1 MMEPNRR
8 LERILHRVVVGVFF
22 LSLAASLVAR
32 PRSAA
37 PNPPASPSPAPT
49 KKSVRQEDSVFITPA
64 KDLLLR
70 PDGEHKADALAH
82 FVEGMSFE
90 ENGEMD
96 KALAAYRKV
105 LDVDPGQ
112 ANLASRVAALLTRQD
127 DFPEAIDV
135 LKDAIKAN
143 PNAPGPLLQLAFIY
157 TKYLRR
163 TDQAIDYVNRA
174 IALDPH
180 NIDAYERLC
189 EIALGAG
196 DEKKAL
202 QSLDRATEI
211 KSDDPAFWAR
221 LGKLYASIVFQPD
234 RPPKPE
240 EVARVNDIFKKA
252 ADRAGDDAAALKVV
266 ADYYASTQQIKEAIP
281 LYLRLL
287 ELEPDDINAREKL
300 ATGFVLTNQR
310 EKAVEM
316 LEAIIKEHPEK
327 YQPYDLLAGLLDD
340 AARALEREKKGDQ
353 AKAMFAKAAANYEQS
368 LIVNPGR
375 ASPYLHLAELLL
387 GPLKQ
392 NERAVKVLSE
402 ARQHFPQTPEI
413 VYYLGIAQREAKH
426 FQEAVATF
434 EEALHEAEAEGAE
447 IANARFYFDYG
458 AAAEQA
464 GLHDKAADLFRKSI
478 AVDPANAADAY
489 NYLAYMWAE
498 RDTHLDEAEQ
508 MIKLALQADPNNG
521 AYIDTLGWLE
531 FRQGKFDQALSDLL
545 RAAQKL
551 TREDPVVLE
560 HVGDACAKLNKAAQ
574 ALDAWQRALNL
585 DPQNKK
591 LAYKIDNAK
600 TKMSKG
606 QPPNANPIQ

>member
-1 MMEPNRR
+1 MMEPNGR
-8 LERILHRVVVGVFF
+8 LERILHRLLVGACLLV
-22 LSLAASLVAR
+22 LSTSLLAR
-32 PRSAA
+32 PRAVA
-37 PNPPASPSPAPT
+37 PTPQVSPSVAPT
-49 KKSVRQEDSVFITPA
+49 KKSARQEDSLFLTPP
-64 KDLLLR
+64 KDLLLH
-70 PDGEHKADALAH
+70 PEGEHKAGALAH
-82 FVEGMSFE
+82 FVEGVSFE
-90 ENGEMD
+90 DNGEMD

-143 PNAPGPLLQLAFIY
+143 PNAPGPLLQLTFIY
-157 TKYLRR
+157 TKYFRR
-163 TDQAIDYVNRA
+163 SDQAIDYVNRA

-221 LGKLYASIVFQPD
+221 LRKLYASIVFKPD

-252 ADRAGDDAAALKVV
+252 ADRAGNDSAALKDV

-327 YQPYDLLAGLLDD
+327 YQLYDLLAGLLDD
-340 AARALEREKKGDQ
+340 AARAVEREKKGDQ
-353 AKAMFAKAAANYEQS
+353 AKAMFAKAAGNYEQS
-368 LIVNPGR
+368 VIINDGR
-375 ASPYLHLAELLL
+375 ARPYRHLAELLL

-434 EEALHEAEAEGAE
+434 EEALHEAEAEG
-447 IANARFYFDYG
+447 
-458 AAAEQA
+458 
-464 GLHDKAADLFRKSI
+464 
-478 AVDPANAADAY
+478 
-489 NYLAYMWAE
+489 
-498 RDTHLDEAEQ
+498 
-508 MIKLALQADPNNG
+508 
-521 AYIDTLGWLE
+521 
-531 FRQGKFDQALSDLL
+531 
-545 RAAQKL
+545 
-551 TREDPVVLE
+551 
-560 HVGDACAKLNKAAQ
+560 
-574 ALDAWQRALNL
+574 
-585 DPQNKK
+585 
-591 LAYKIDNAK
+591 
-600 TKMSKG
+600 
-606 QPPNANPIQ
+606 

>member
-8 LERILHRVVVGVFF
+8 LERILHRVVVGAFF

-32 PRSAA
+32 PRSVA
-37 PNPPASPSPAPT
+37 PNPRASPSPAPT
-49 KKSVRQEDSVFITPA
+49 KKSVRQEDSVFMTPA
-64 KDLLLR
+64 KDLFLH

-143 PNAPGPLLQLAFIY
+143 PSAPGPLLQLAFIY

-202 QSLDRATEI
+202 QSLDRAMEI

-221 LGKLYASIVFQPD
+221 LGKLYASIVFKPD

-252 ADRAGDDAAALKVV
+252 ADRAGDDAAALKDV

-340 AARALEREKKGDQ
+340 AARALEREKKSDQ

-368 LIVNPGR
+368 LIINPGR

-434 EEALHEAEAEGAE
+434 EEALHEAEAEGTE

-498 RDTHLDEAEQ
+498 HDTHLDEAEQ

-531 FRQGKFDQALSDLL
+531 FRQGKFDRALSDLL

-560 HVGDACAKLNKAAQ
+560 HVGDACAKLNKPAQ
-574 ALDAWQRALNL
+574 ALDAWQKAFNL

-591 LAYKIDNAK
+591 LADKIDNAK

>member
-8 LERILHRVVVGVFF
+8 LERILHRVVVGAFF

-32 PRSAA
+32 PRSVA
-37 PNPPASPSPAPT
+37 PSPPASPSPAPT

-64 KDLLLR
+64 KDLLLH

-135 LKDAIKAN
+135 LKDAIKEN
-143 PNAPGPLLQLAFIY
+143 PSAPGPLLQLAFIY

-211 KSDDPAFWAR
+211 KSDDPVFWAR
-221 LGKLYASIVFQPD
+221 LGKLYASIVFKPD

-240 EVARVNDIFKKA
+240 ELARVNDIFKKA
-252 ADRAGDDAAALKVV
+252 ADRAGDDAAALKDV

-340 AARALEREKKGDQ
+340 AARALEREKKSDQ

-368 LIVNPGR
+368 LIINPGR

-434 EEALHEAEAEGAE
+434 EEALHEAEAEGTE

-498 RDTHLDEAEQ
+498 HDTHLDEAEQ

-545 RAAQKL
+545 RAAQRL

-560 HVGDACAKLNKAAQ
+560 HVGDACAKLNKPAQ
-574 ALDAWQRALNL
+574 ALDAWQKALNL

-591 LAYKIDNAK
+591 LADKIDNAK

>member
-202 QSLDRATEI
+202 QSLDRAMEI

-221 LGKLYASIVFQPD
+221 LGKLYASIVFKPD

-252 ADRAGDDAAALKVV
+252 AVRAGDDAAALKDV

-340 AARALEREKKGDQ
+340 AARALEREKKSDQ

-368 LIVNPGR
+368 LIINPGR

-434 EEALHEAEAEGAE
+434 EEALHEAEAEGTE

-498 RDTHLDEAEQ
+498 HDTHLDEAEQ

-560 HVGDACAKLNKAAQ
+560 HVGDACAKLNKPAQ
-574 ALDAWQRALNL
+574 ALDAWQKALNL

-591 LAYKIDNAK
+591 LADKIDNAK

>member
-8 LERILHRVVVGVFF
+8 LERILHRVVVGAFF
-22 LSLAASLVAR
+22 LSLAASLLAR
-32 PRSAA
+32 PRSVA

-49 KKSVRQEDSVFITPA
+49 KKSVRQEDSVFMIPA
-64 KDLLLR
+64 KDLLLH

-143 PNAPGPLLQLAFIY
+143 PSAPGPLLQLAFIY

-211 KSDDPAFWAR
+211 KSDDPVFWAR
-221 LGKLYASIVFQPD
+221 LGKLYASIVFKPD

-252 ADRAGDDAAALKVV
+252 ADRAGDDAAALKDV

-340 AARALEREKKGDQ
+340 AARALEREKKSDQ

-368 LIVNPGR
+368 LIINPGR

-434 EEALHEAEAEGAE
+434 EEALHEAEAEGTE

-498 RDTHLDEAEQ
+498 HDTHLDEAEQ

-560 HVGDACAKLNKAAQ
+560 HVGDACAKLNKPAQ
-574 ALDAWQRALNL
+574 ALDAWQKALNL

-591 LAYKIDNAK
+591 LADKIDNAK

>member
-8 LERILHRVVVGVFF
+8 LERILHRVVVGAFF

-32 PRSAA
+32 PRSVA
-37 PNPPASPSPAPT
+37 PSPPASPSPAPT

-64 KDLLLR
+64 KDLLLH

-143 PNAPGPLLQLAFIY
+143 PSAPGPLLQLAFIY

-211 KSDDPAFWAR
+211 KSDDPVFWAR
-221 LGKLYASIVFQPD
+221 LGKLYASIVFKPD

-240 EVARVNDIFKKA
+240 ELARVNDIFKKA
-252 ADRAGDDAAALKVV
+252 ADRAGDDAAALKDV

-340 AARALEREKKGDQ
+340 AARVLEREKKSDQ

-368 LIVNPGR
+368 LIINPGR

-434 EEALHEAEAEGAE
+434 EEALHEAEAEGTE

-498 RDTHLDEAEQ
+498 HDTHLDEAEQ

-545 RAAQKL
+545 RAAQRL

-560 HVGDACAKLNKAAQ
+560 HVGDACAKLNKPAQ
-574 ALDAWQRALNL
+574 ALDAWQKALNL

-591 LAYKIDNAK
+591 LADKIDNAK